1 MLERYYFSTLN
12 VCVIFSFDTQAAS
25 KYPDMPPRTLEA
37 EVRICVNVRESGK
50 KLADAIP
57 VKLKLAFE
65 HWITEFF
72 EAGHDRGKGVGTWK
86 GGQTHIIARHV
97 KSTGKHDMEVSEVI
111 KDMLGITVL
120 KVGVFYNVNEEL
132 PNLIIEEEYCRAKV
146 TGEWSRQNYSESI
159 SKEFDVEHELSHP
172 LHWSM
177 VRGFV
182 GPSGWKQLK
191 WVKKTG
197 KELTKEVLEEL
208 EEEEKKEKEE
218 E

>member
-1 MLERYYFSTLN
+1 MPERYYFSSLN
-12 VCVIFSFDTQAAS
+12 ICVIFSFDTQAAS

-37 EVRICVNVRESGK
+37 EVRICINVREAGK
-50 KLADAIP
+50 KLADVIP

-65 HWITEFF
+65 RWITEFF

-120 KVGVFYNVNEEL
+120 KVGVFYNVNDEN
-132 PNLIIEEEYCRAKV
+132 PNMLIEEEYCRAKV

-159 SKEFDVEHELSHP
+159 SNEFNVEHELGQP
-172 LHWSM
+172 LEWGLLGGL
-177 VRGFV
+177 RGF
-182 GPSGWKQLK
+182 SGETGWEQLK
-191 WVKKTG
+191 RIKK
-197 KELTKEVLEEL
+197 
-208 EEEEKKEKEE
+208 EEEE
-218 E
+218 